1 MGRSTLCCCYLVF
14 LVQVDDGTVP
24 PTSTV
29 RKFLAL
35 LEQSDLD
42 FSEELGTYLLKT
54 VKFCLSILDFVLLHC
69 ILFSLSSPSFF
80 LPPSLSECQRLK
92 VQVVQAIRSNQQL
105 EQDLDVM
112 DIKIGLLVKN
122 RITLQDVVSTSQQ
135 VRHKDKK
142 SNRHSMLLDGS
153 GVGVGG
159 LSKAN
164 HEKIEV

>member
-1 MGRSTLCCCYLVF
+1 M
-14 LVQVDDGTVP
+14 
-24 PTSTV
+24 
-29 RKFLAL
+29 
-35 LEQSDLD
+35 
-42 FSEELGTYLLKT
+42 
-54 VKFCLSILDFVLLHC
+54 
-69 ILFSLSSPSFF
+69 
-80 LPPSLSECQRLK
+80 
-92 VQVVQAIRSNQQL
+92 VQAIRSNQQL